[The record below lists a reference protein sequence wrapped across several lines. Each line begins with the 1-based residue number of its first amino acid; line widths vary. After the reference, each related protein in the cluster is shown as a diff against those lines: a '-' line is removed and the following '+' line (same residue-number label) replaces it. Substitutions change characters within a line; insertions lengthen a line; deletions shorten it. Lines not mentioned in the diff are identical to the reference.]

1 VKPIGVCNSVDQK
14 YPICYNICIVN
25 KKELEMSKKHF
36 VAMAKEISSM
46 PNKAQALATA
56 IAFCKVAAAANP
68 RFDQARFLDAC
79 GV

>member
-1 VKPIGVCNSVDQK
+1 VRNSVDQK
-14 YPICYNICIVN
+14 LPICYNICIVN

-36 VAMAKEISSM
+36 VAMAKEISLM

-56 IAFCKVAAAANP
+56 IAFCKVAQTANP
-68 RFDQARFLDAC
+68 RFNQARFLEAC